1 VISCDVTFITNAVP
15 EYMITYMS
23 SIKLVSGEDIRR
35 LRKMMGLTQKELAK
49 KAGVSQSL
57 IARIEKKSVDPRL
70 STVKK
75 ILEALALVK
84 EGKIAK
90 DIMHSPVI
98 TVKITDTV
106 RKAVELMRKHDISQ
120 LPVLKENVIVGS
132 VKETT
137 IIHRITRGR
146 NIRRAFF
153 TPVYNIMEN
162 PFVTVEPSVGVDEVL
177 SIMSSGHPAVLVVD
191 EEKLVGIITKI
202 DILSSTIRFEEG

>member
-1 VISCDVTFITNAVP
+1 
-15 EYMITYMS
+15 MS

-35 LRKMMGLTQKELAK
+35 LRKMMGLTQKQLAK

-70 STVKK
+70 STVRK
-75 ILEALALVK
+75 ILEALSSIK

-90 DIMHSPVI
+90 DVMHSPVI

-120 LPVLKENVIVGS
+120 LPVLKETVIVGS
-132 VKETT
+132 VKEST
-137 IIHRITRGR
+137 IIHRITRGG
-146 NIRRAFF
+146 NIRKVFF

-162 PFVTVEPSVGVDEVL
+162 PFITVNLSIGVDEVL
-177 SIMSSGHPAVLVVD
+177 SIMSSGHPAVLVID
-191 EEKLVGIITKI
+191 NGILVGIITKI
-202 DILSSTIRFEEG
+202 DVLSSTIRVDEG